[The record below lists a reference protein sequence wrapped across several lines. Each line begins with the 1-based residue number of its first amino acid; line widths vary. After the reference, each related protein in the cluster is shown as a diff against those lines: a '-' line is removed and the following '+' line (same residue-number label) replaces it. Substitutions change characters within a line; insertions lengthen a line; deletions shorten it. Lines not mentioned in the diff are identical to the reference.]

1 MVAERDDLEERN
13 ATIKIKE
20 ANALASRSIEYAVL
34 KRKRTQFLM
43 ENANLATY
51 KAMMA
56 IRIAE
61 AARVADSPDAAT
73 ASYFLD

>member
-1 MVAERDDLEERN
+1 MVTERDTLEEKN
-13 ATIKIKE
+13 ATIKVKE
-20 ANALASRSIEYAVL
+20 ANALANRSVEYAAL

-43 ENANLATY
+43 ENADLATY

-56 IRIAE
+56 LRIAE
-61 AARVADSPDAAT
+61 AARVAESPDAT